1 MAFSNGPKGI
11 VTDGLIF
18 SVDPG
23 NDQCY
28 TSGSATATDLI
39 GGLTCTFNNGSAPS
53 IQPYPNYWDFDGSDD
68 YINIDPT
75 PFTSLST
82 LSLTTWLAPEA
93 NGGGYE
99 SPFSGRSGAT
109 TNDYETGINVDQTI
123 NNSADFRYLNIE
135 GAGKIGGEANEMT
148 SQIPFGTWV
157 YTGITVDTTLI
168 TLYINNIA
176 EGTRARSD
184 VAMNLL
190 YMQIGA
196 RYYATGVKGYWD
208 GKIGPLSIYNRV
220 LTQAEIL
227 QNYNSQKGRFGL

>member
-1 MAFSNGPKGI
+1 MGVSRGPSPI
-11 VTDGLIF
+11 ATDGLIF
-18 SVDPG
+18 AADAG
-23 NDQCY
+23 NPRCY

-68 YINIDPT
+68 YINITT

-82 LSLTTWLAPEA
+82 LSLTTWLAPDT

-109 TNDYETGINVDQTI
+109 GNDYSTGINVDMM
-123 NNSADFRYLNIE
+123 NASSATFNQLNIE
-135 GAGKIGGEANEMT
+135 GAGRIGYEANEMT
-148 SQIPFGTWV
+148 SSIPFGTWV
-157 YTGITVDTTLI
+157 HVGITINTTLI
-168 TLYINNIA
+168 TLYINSIA

-184 VAMNLL
+184 VAMSLE

-196 RYYATGVKGYWD
+196 RYYSSAVRGYWD
-208 GKIGPLSIYNRV
+208 GKIGPVMMYNKVLSA
-220 LTQAEIL
+220 TEIL
-227 QNYNSQKGRFGL
+227 QNYNATKNRFGL